1 MIWMYHP
8 CGVYF
13 MVIIKV
19 NLLYQLSSTGV
30 TEKFS
35 TEPRRDFPL
44 PPNYNIWSNFSAPTH
59 IITKYLL

>member
-1 MIWMYHP
+1 
-8 CGVYF
+8 

-30 TEKFS
+30 SEKFS
-35 TEPRRDFPL
+35 TEPRSDFPL